1 MKKTGLIIV
10 SIIVGAL
17 MMYGVLFLSIEKK
30 IQAEANRII
39 ETKTAY
45 SSNNSS
51 SFYTQPAS
59 MPNALPAGSTDFTFA
74 AEHTVNAV
82 VHISTA
88 FTQRSRSYDDFFGQF
103 LDHLY
108 GINRTPKQN
117 KRQVL
122 GFGSGVI
129 LSEDGYI
136 VTNNHVVEG
145 AEFID
150 VILNDKR
157 TYEATIIGRDP
168 TTDLALIK
176 IEEKNLPYIEYGNS
190 DAVRLGEWVLA
201 VGNPFNLTSTV
212 TAGIVSA
219 KARNIQ
225 ILSNQGGGGTIESFI
240 QTDAAVNRGN
250 SGGAL
255 VDVNGKLIGINAAIA
270 SGSGYY
276 TGYSFAIP
284 INIVKKVVSDLMMYG
299 ELQRA
304 YIGISMQEIDAD
316 LVKEKGLNSVEGI
329 YVADVVKDGAA
340 AAAGIRAGDVILKV
354 DDEHVNNAARLLEI
368 IGQKTPGDVINLT
381 INRNGSKNVYSVT
394 LLNINNNTEIIKKD
408 NIVFVKEFGVG
419 LTKISEKTCKD
430 LNIEGGVRVEKI
442 SQGIMSN
449 VGMQRGFIITAIDK
463 KKVFS
468 PSEAERLLK
477 QSNGGV
483 LIEGVYPNGKK
494 MYYGIGINY

>member
-1 MKKTGLIIV
+1 MKKTGWIV
-10 SIIVGAL
+10 LSVIAGAVI
-17 MMYGVLFLSIEKK
+17 MYGILSFRMNKK
-30 IQAEANRII
+30 IETEVSRIVQ
-39 ETKTAY
+39 EQ
-45 SSNNSS
+45 SVSG
-51 SFYTQPAS
+51 TQGFAPVSAQPVV
-59 MPNALPAGSTDFTFA
+59 MPNALPAGNMDFTYA

-88 FTQRSRSYDDFFGQF
+88 FTQKSRSYDDFFGEF

-108 GINRTPKQN
+108 GIQRTPKQN
-117 KRQVL
+117 ERQVL

-145 AEFID
+145 AEFVD

-168 TTDLALIK
+168 ATDLALIK
-176 IEEKNLPYIEYGNS
+176 INEKNLSYIEYGNS
-190 DAVRLGEWVLA
+190 DAVRVGEWVLA

-225 ILSNQGGGGTIESFI
+225 ILSDQGGGTIESFI

-255 VDVNGKLIGINAAIA
+255 VDVSGKLIGINAAIA

-304 YIGISMQEIDAD
+304 YIGISMREVDAD
-316 LVKEKGLNSVEGI
+316 LAKEKGLQSVEGI

-340 AAAGIRAGDVILKV
+340 AGVGIKPGDVILKV
-354 DDEHVNNAARLLEI
+354 DDEAVNSSARLLEI
-368 IGQKTPGDVINLT
+368 IGQKTPGDVVNLT
-381 INRNGSKNVYSVT
+381 INRNGNKNVYAVT
-394 LLNINNNTEIIKKD
+394 LLNINNNTEVVKKD
-408 NIVFVKEFGVG
+408 NIVFVNEFGVG
-419 LTKISEKTCKD
+419 LTKVSEKTCTD
-430 LNIEGGVRVEKI
+430 LRIDGGARVEKI
-442 SQGIMSN
+442 SQGIMAN
-449 VGMQRGFIITAIDK
+449 VGIQRGFIITAIDK
-463 KKVFS
+463 QKVKS
-468 PSEAERLLK
+468 LADADRLLK

-483 LIEGVYPNGKK
+483 LIEGVYPNGKR
-494 MYYGIGINY
+494 MYYGIGVNY

>member
-1 MKKTGLIIV
+1 MKKTGLIILSV
-10 SIIVGAL
+10 IVGVLA
-17 MMYGVLFLSIEKK
+17 MYAILSFRMDKK
-30 IQAEANRII
+30 IEAEVNRVVA
-39 ETKTAY
+39 TQNSSVSGY
-45 SSNNSS
+45 SSPISAQS
-51 SFYTQPAS
+51 VSL
-59 MPNALPAGSTDFTFA
+59 PNALPAGTVDFTYA

-88 FTQRSRSYDDFFGQF
+88 FTQKSRSYDDFFGQF

-108 GINRTPKQN
+108 GIQRTPKQN
-117 KRQVL
+117 QRQVL

-157 TYEATIIGRDP
+157 TYEAKIIGRDP
-168 TTDLALIK
+168 ATDLALIK

-190 DAVRLGEWVLA
+190 DAVRIGEWVLA

-225 ILSNQGGGGTIESFI
+225 ILSNQGGGTIESFI

-304 YIGISMQEIDAD
+304 YIGISMREVDAA
-316 LVKEKGLNSVEGI
+316 LAKEKNMSSVEGI

-340 AAAGIRAGDVILKV
+340 AAAGIKAGDVILKV
-354 DDEHVNNAARLLEI
+354 DDETVNNAARLLEI
-368 IGQKTPGDVINLT
+368 IGQKTPGDVVNLT
-381 INRNGSKNVYSVT
+381 VTRNGSKNVYAVT
-394 LLNINNNTEIIKKD
+394 LLNINNNTEVVKKD
-408 NIVFVKEFGVG
+408 NIVFVNDFGVG
-419 LTKISEKTCKD
+419 LTKVSEKTCTD
-430 LNIEGGVRVEKI
+430 LNIEGGARVEKI
-442 SQGIMSN
+442 SQGIMAS
-449 VGMQRGFIITAIDK
+449 VGIQRGFIITAIDK
-463 KKVFS
+463 KKVLS
-468 PSEAERLLK
+468 PADAERLLK
-477 QSNGGV
+477 QSDGGV
-483 LIEGVYPNGKK
+483 LIEGIYPNGKR
-494 MYYGIGINY
+494 MYYGIGVNY

>member
-1 MKKTGLIIV
+1 MKKTGWVILSVIT
-10 SIIVGAL
+10 GAVI
-17 MMYGVLFLSIEKK
+17 MYGILNFNMNRKIEAEVSRITNAQYVSGNSNLS
-30 IQAEANRII
+30 AVVA
-39 ETKTAY
+39 
-45 SSNNSS
+45 
-51 SFYTQPAS
+51 QPVS
-59 MPNALPAGSTDFTFA
+59 MPNALPAGNMDFTYA

-88 FTQRSRSYDDFFGQF
+88 FTQKSSSYDDFFGEF

-108 GINRTPKQN
+108 GIQRTPKQN
-117 KRQVL
+117 QRQVL

-129 LSEDGYI
+129 LSEDGFI

-157 TYEATIIGRDP
+157 TYEAKIVGRDP
-168 TTDLALIK
+168 STDLALIK
-176 IEEKNLPYIEYGNS
+176 VEEHNLPYIEYGNS
-190 DAVRLGEWVLA
+190 DAVRVGEWVLA

-225 ILSNQGGGGTIESFI
+225 ILSDQGGGTIESFI

-255 VDVNGKLIGINAAIA
+255 VNVSGQLIGINAAIA

-284 INIVKKVVSDLMMYG
+284 INIVKKVVSDLMLYG

-304 YIGISMQEIDAD
+304 YIGISMREVDAE
-316 LVKEKGLNSVEGI
+316 LAKEKGLSRVEGI

-340 AAAGIRAGDVILKV
+340 AAVGIRSGDVIMKI
-354 DDEHVNNAARLLEI
+354 DDEAINSSARLLEI
-368 IGQKTPGDVINLT
+368 IGQKTPGDVVNLT
-381 INRNGSKNVYSVT
+381 VIRNGNKNVYSVT
-394 LLNINNNTEIIKKD
+394 LLNINNNTEVVKKD
-408 NIVFVKEFGVG
+408 NIVFVNDFGIG
-419 LTKISEKTCKD
+419 LTKVSEKTCQD
-430 LNIEGGVRVEKI
+430 LSIDGGARIEKI
-442 SQGIMSN
+442 SQGIIAN
-449 VGMQRGFIITAIDK
+449 VGIQRGFIITAIDK
-463 KKVFS
+463 QKVSS
-468 PSEAERLLK
+468 PADAERLLK
-477 QSNGGV
+477 QSDGGI
-483 LIEGVYPNGKK
+483 LIEGVYPNGKR
-494 MYYGIGINY
+494 MYYGIGVNY

>member
-1 MKKTGLIIV
+1 MKKSVWMILLVIAGTL
-10 SIIVGAL
+10 A
-17 MMYGVLFLSIEKK
+17 MYGVLSWRMNQKIEAAVN
-30 IQAEANRII
+30 QQV
-39 ETKTAY
+39 
-45 SSNNSS
+45 SSQWVSGRQS
-51 SFYTQPAS
+51 MSAMPVS
-59 MPNALPAGSTDFTFA
+59 MPNAIPAGNMDFTYA

-88 FTQRSRSYDDFFGQF
+88 FTQKSRSYDDFFGEF

-108 GINRTPKQN
+108 GIQRSPKQN
-117 KRQVL
+117 ERQVL

-157 TYEATIIGRDP
+157 TYEAAIIGRDP

-176 IEEKNLPYIEYGNS
+176 IEAQDLPFIEYGNS
-190 DAVRLGEWVLA
+190 DAVRVGEWVLA

-225 ILSNQGGGGTIESFI
+225 ILSDQGSGTIESFI

-304 YIGISMQEIDAD
+304 YIGISMREVDAA
-316 LVKEKGLNSVEGI
+316 LAKEKNLSSVEGI
-329 YVADVVKDGAA
+329 YVAEVIEEGAA
-340 AAAGIRAGDVILKV
+340 AAAGIKAGDVILKV
-354 DDEHVNNAARLLEI
+354 DEETVNSSARLLEI

-381 INRNGSKNVYSVT
+381 VNRNGSKNVYAIT
-394 LLNINNNTEIIKKD
+394 LLNINNSTEVVKKD
-408 NIVFVKEFGVG
+408 NIVFVNEFGIG
-419 LTKISEKTCKD
+419 LTKISDKTCRD
-430 LNIEGGVRVEKI
+430 LHIAGGARIEKI
-442 SQGIMSN
+442 SQGIVAQ
-449 VGMQRGFIITAIDK
+449 VGIQRGFIITAIDK
-463 KKVFS
+463 QKVLS
-468 PSEAERLLK
+468 PSDAERLLN
-477 QSNGGV
+477 QSKGGV

-494 MYYGIGINY
+494 MYYGIGLNY